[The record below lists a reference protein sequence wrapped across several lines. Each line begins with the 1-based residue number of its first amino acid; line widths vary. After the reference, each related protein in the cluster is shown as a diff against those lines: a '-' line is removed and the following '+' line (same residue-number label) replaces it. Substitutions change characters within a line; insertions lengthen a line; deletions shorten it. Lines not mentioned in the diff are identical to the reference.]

1 MERMHTIETY
11 RTLPEIFEQ
20 YGLIPDEDI
29 ISKILDMLKI
39 SFDYDGTLSTERGK
53 NLAARTIQAGN
64 EVYIITAR
72 HKADGAPVY
81 AAADKLGI
89 PADRVIFTEGRDK
102 YETVAAL
109 GINLHYDNNK
119 DQVDKIN
126 KLTNSASIL
135 F

>member
-1 MERMHTIETY
+1 
-11 RTLPEIFEQ
+11 
-20 YGLIPDEDI
+20 
-29 ISKILDMLKI
+29 MLKI

-64 EVYIITAR
+64 EVYIITGR
-72 HKADGAPVY
+72 RKADGAPVY

-119 DQVDKIN
+119 EQVDKIN
-126 KLTNSASIL
+126 KLTNSGAIL